1 MEQEYLTVTALT
13 KYIKTKFDRDPH
25 LDRVYLTG
33 EISNFNKN
41 SVHKYFNLKD
51 ENAIIAATMFQGE
64 IWEIPN
70 DYRAYGTGWSRSA
83 LSSLRTVE
91 KETIGRRRVCWAEE
105 TNPCISKENCDF
117 NE

>member
-41 SVHKYFNLKD
+41 SEGSCD
-51 ENAIIAATMFQGE
+51 WA
-64 IWEIPN
+64 
-70 DYRAYGTGWSRSA
+70 RYG
-83 LSSLRTVE
+83 
-91 KETIGRRRVCWAEE
+91 I
-105 TNPCISKENCDF
+105 
-117 NE
+117 

>member
-41 SVHKYFNLKD
+41 SVHKYFNLRMK
-51 ENAIIAATMFQGE
+51 M
-64 IWEIPN
+64 
-70 DYRAYGTGWSRSA
+70 R
-83 LSSLRTVE
+83 LSQQQ
-91 KETIGRRRVCWAEE
+91 C
-105 TNPCISKENCDF
+105 SKEPIRKF
-117 NE
+117 NSNQKKE

>member
-41 SVHKYFNLKD
+41 SVHKYFNLK
-51 ENAIIAATMFQGE
+51 G
-64 IWEIPN
+64 
-70 DYRAYGTGWSRSA
+70 
-83 LSSLRTVE
+83 
-91 KETIGRRRVCWAEE
+91 
-105 TNPCISKENCDF
+105 
-117 NE
+117 